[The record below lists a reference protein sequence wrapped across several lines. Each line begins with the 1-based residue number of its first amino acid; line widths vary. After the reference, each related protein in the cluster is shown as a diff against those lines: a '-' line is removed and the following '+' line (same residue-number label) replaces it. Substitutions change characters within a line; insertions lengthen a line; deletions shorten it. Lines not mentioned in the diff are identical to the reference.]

1 MMPSK
6 ADEESKT
13 GLSFSTIPRYRS
25 VMTTVNTINATGV
38 LVAVKDGAN
47 NYSIYP
53 VGATI
58 KQWRDAGSTSIWP
71 QTLKSIVVK
80 WDGGR

>member
-1 MMPSK
+1 MPSK

-47 NYSIYP
+47 HYSIYP
-53 VGATI
+53 GVTI
-58 KQWRDAGSTSIWP
+58 KQWRDAGSTSIWT

-80 WDGGR
+80 WDGER